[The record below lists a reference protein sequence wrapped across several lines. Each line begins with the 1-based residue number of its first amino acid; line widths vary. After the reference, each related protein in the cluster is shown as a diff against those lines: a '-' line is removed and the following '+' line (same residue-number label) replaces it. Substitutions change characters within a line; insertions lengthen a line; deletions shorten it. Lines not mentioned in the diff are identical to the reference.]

1 LWKLGEIGKIKIGN
15 YHYFFMY
22 SFISFIKFIIIDP
35 ILEILYFPF
44 WWYTKGLKNAAL
56 SLRNNIHRLAHTLAL
71 RLLLTNMFKPMFG
84 QYSLSGRIISFF
96 MRVLQLLFYS
106 ILFIIGAII
115 LLVLFFI
122 WIGILPYTV
131 YQLINLNGF

>member
-1 LWKLGEIGKIKIGN
+1 
-15 YHYFFMY
+15 MY

-56 SLRNNIHRLAHTLAL
+56 SLRNNIHKLAHTLAI
-71 RLLLTNMFKPMFG
+71 RLLLANMFKPMFG
-84 QYSLSGRIISFF
+84 QYSLNGRIISFF

-106 ILFIIGAII
+106 ILFMIGVII

-122 WIGILPYTV
+122 WIGILPYAV
-131 YQLINLNGF
+131 YQLINSAGF